1 MDTKHSTGLN
11 TRKFNLSSGF
21 ASNKGADQPEGSRS
35 LISAFVIRFFESIIT
50 KVATSEISN
59 I

>member
-35 LISAFVIRFFESIIT
+35 LISAFVIRFFWKYHI
-50 KVATSEISN
+50 
-59 I
+59 